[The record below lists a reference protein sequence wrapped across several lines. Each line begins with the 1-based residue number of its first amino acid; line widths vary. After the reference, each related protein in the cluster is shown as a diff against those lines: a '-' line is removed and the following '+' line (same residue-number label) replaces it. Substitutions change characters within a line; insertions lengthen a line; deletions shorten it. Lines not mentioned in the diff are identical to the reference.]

1 MSDIQPPTS
10 TNAGNP
16 WERRAQL
23 GFGTGL
29 IETVKLFITRPTEAF
44 AQTRERGDFASP
56 LIFGVL
62 VAWAAAIVGEV
73 WRMIFGTSMLAMFGG
88 SHLGE
93 QLAPL
98 MAMTGVG
105 LVIQIIFAPIFI
117 FIALFIWSGILH
129 LSVLIV
135 GGAKS
140 STSGFEGTFRTVSYS
155 AVAQLGQI
163 IPFVGGL
170 IAFVWG
176 IVLLVIGLV
185 RMHHTSQGRAITAV
199 LLPIVLC
206 CVLVGLIISMGVAA
220 AIFAGAN
227 SH

>member
-1 MSDIQPPTS
+1 MSDIQPPPVVS
-10 TNAGNP
+10 SGNP
-16 WERRAQL
+16 WERRTEL

-29 IETVKLFITRPTEAF
+29 IETVKLFITQPTAAF

-62 VAWAAAIVGEV
+62 VAWAAAIVGEI
-73 WRMIFGTSMLAMFGG
+73 WRVIFGTSMLAMFGG

-93 QLAPL
+93 QLAPML
-98 MAMTGVG
+98 ALSGVG
-105 LVIQIIFAPIFI
+105 LVFQIILAPIFI

-129 LSVLIV
+129 LSVLLV
-135 GGAKS
+135 GAAKQS
-140 STSGFEGTFRTVSYS
+140 PSGFEGTFRAVSYS
-155 AVAQLGQI
+155 AVAQLAQI

-176 IVLLVIGLV
+176 IILLVIGLV
-185 RMHHTSQGRAITAV
+185 RMHKTTQGRSLAAV
-199 LLPIVLC
+199 LLPMVLC
-206 CVLVGLIISMGVAA
+206 CVLVGLFVSLGVAA
-220 AIFAGAN
+220 AIFAGAH

>member
-10 TNAGNP
+10 SAAGNP

-23 GFGTGL
+23 GFGAGL
-29 IETVKLFITRPTEAF
+29 IETVKLFITQPTQAF

-62 VAWAAAIVGEV
+62 VGWAAAVIGEL
-73 WRMIFGTSMLAMFGG
+73 WRVIFGTSMLAMFAG
-88 SHLGE
+88 SRLGE
-93 QLAPL
+93 QLAPI
-98 MAMTGVG
+98 MAMSGVG
-105 LVIQIIFAPIFI
+105 LVIQIVLAPIFI
-117 FIALFIWSGILH
+117 FVGLFIWSGILH
-129 LSVLIV
+129 LSVLVV

-163 IPFVGGL
+163 IPFAGGI

-176 IVLLVIGLV
+176 IVLLVLGLV
-185 RMHHTSQGRAITAV
+185 RLHHTSQGRALAAV

-206 CVLVGLIISMGVAA
+206 CVLIGLVVSMGVAA
-220 AIFAGAN
+220 AIFAGAH